1 MVKMDSGYG
10 TLIRVASEILAL
22 NGFLSGDPD
31 DYDRK
36 SMSTIKLS
44 KIMSKHYDNL
54 RRYAILIRESAD
66 KQEKENKKLRTAI
79 INTLDENRHLADGD
93 VCTLIELKNAVRTDL
108 KSQKQDGK
116 NEGNNKR
123 RNNKTP

>member
-1 MVKMDSGYG
+1 MDSGYG

>member
-1 MVKMDSGYG
+1 MDSGYG

-44 KIMSKHYDNL
+44 KIMSKHYDIL

-116 NEGNNKR
+116 NG
-123 RNNKTP
+123 

>member
-1 MVKMDSGYG
+1 MDSGYG

-116 NEGNNKR
+116 NGTNHKR